1 MESERQEEKVYTQE
15 EYRDYM
21 KSAEVEVE
29 EEVEEVYVVKLL
41 GHFERGFSTF
51 RTFQRK
57 KIQKWFV
64 YKCFEINLNR
74 IPKWYI
80 FTEFRR
86 KKRDNIRIESYL

>member
-1 MESERQEEKVYTQE
+1 
-15 EYRDYM
+15 M

-29 EEVEEVYVVKLL
+29 EEVEEVYVVNSYWDILKGALAHL
-41 GHFERGFSTF
+41 EHFRE
-51 RTFQRK
+51 K